1 MLTIRRLSNDEAKIM
16 LTAAERKSTEIGIPM
31 CIAVTDESGN
41 LLAFS
46 RMDGGKVSSISIAI
60 DKAFT
65 AAAAKNPT
73 AFYNEMCRPGS
84 PTYGIHTSNQ
94 GHFSII
100 GGGLPV
106 RSGKAIVGG
115 IGASSGTPDQD
126 IQVAEAGIKALEA
139 HWKQRKTPANRG
151 RRRGDA

>member
-1 MLTIRRLSNDEAKIM
+1 MLNIKRLSIDEAKLIV
-16 LTAAERKSTEIGIPM
+16 TAAEKKSDQIGIPM
-31 CIAVTDESGN
+31 CIAATDESGN

-65 AAAAKNPT
+65 ASAAKNAT

-84 PTYGIHTSNQ
+84 PTFGIHTSNQ

-106 RSGKAIVGG
+106 KSGNAVVGG
-115 IGASSGTPDQD
+115 IGASSGTPAQD
-126 IQVAEAGIKALEA
+126 IEVAQAGIDAIEA
-139 HWKQRKTPANRG
+139 YWKQSKTASKRKK
-151 RRRGDA
+151 